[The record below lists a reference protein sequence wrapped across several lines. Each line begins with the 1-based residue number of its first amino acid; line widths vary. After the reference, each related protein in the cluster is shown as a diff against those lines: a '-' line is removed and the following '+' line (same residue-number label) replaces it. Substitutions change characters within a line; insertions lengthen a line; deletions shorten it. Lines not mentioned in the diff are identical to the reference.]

1 MTRPR
6 SLRNR
11 LALLA
16 LGVTAAWLVLLTI
29 GFNLLLSHQ
38 LRSQADDVL
47 RTRASAAVST
57 VEPGPGGRLT
67 VRETQDDRA
76 IDTGTWIFQGAR
88 VLERPR
94 ASARLQRAA
103 ERLAGTGPRFVQ
115 DSEAEDVRFY
125 ALPVLDGGRPVG
137 TVVASLSLDPYQRT
151 KELALLASAG
161 LAALLLAAMYVS
173 TRASVA
179 RALRPVAAMTEQASE
194 WSAGDVARRFGP
206 ARRPLELD
214 SLASNLDGL
223 LDRLSAVL
231 RHERHL
237 SAEIS
242 HELRTPLSRIVA
254 EADLLRSRTR
264 DAEELHQA
272 HDAIAADAEQ
282 LSNLLETL
290 LSTARSTNGV
300 LPGHC
305 DVRLA
310 VRQAVEQW
318 SRPRT
323 AGPRVRVVD
332 SGADPG
338 RTGVDEAVLARVLGP
353 LLDNAARYADERVD
367 VLLERSPAGPV
378 VTVRD
383 DGPGVPP
390 GKEESVFEPGY
401 RADATDGHDGAGLG
415 LSLARRLA
423 RAGGGDLHALRVDRG
438 AAFAVTL
445 PPG

>member
-38 LRSQADDVL
+38 LRAQADDLL
-47 RTRASAAVST
+47 RSRASAAAST

-67 VRETQDDRA
+67 VRGMQDDKA
-76 IDTGTWIFQGAR
+76 IDNGTWIFQGSQ

-94 ASARLQRAA
+94 ASEGLQRAA
-103 ERLAGTGPRFVQ
+103 ERLAGTGPRFAR
-115 DSEAEDVRFY
+115 DSEAEDVQFY
-125 ALPVLDGGRPVG
+125 AMPLLDRGRQVG
-137 TVVASLSLDPYQRT
+137 TVVESLSLDPYQRT
-151 KELALLASAG
+151 EDLTLLASAG

-179 RALRPVAAMTEQASE
+179 RALRPVAAMAEQASE
-194 WSAGDVARRFGP
+194 WSASDVARRFGP

-282 LSNLLETL
+282 LSSLLETL

-305 DVRLA
+305 DVRQA
-310 VRQAVEQW
+310 VRRAVEQW
-318 SRPRT
+318 SPPRT
-323 AGPRVRVVD
+323 GGPQVRVD
-332 SGADPG
+332 DGADPG
-338 RTGVDEAVLARVLGP
+338 RTGLDEAVLARVLGP

-367 VLLERSPAGPV
+367 VLLERSSAGPV